1 MLPQFSAITPNHNNK
16 LWNFVVSQIRELQI
30 NDMYHYIL
38 GNFIGYTP
46 YASYFEFADSLL
58 VF

>member
-1 MLPQFSAITPNHNNK
+1 M
-16 LWNFVVSQIRELQI
+16 NFVVSQIRELQI